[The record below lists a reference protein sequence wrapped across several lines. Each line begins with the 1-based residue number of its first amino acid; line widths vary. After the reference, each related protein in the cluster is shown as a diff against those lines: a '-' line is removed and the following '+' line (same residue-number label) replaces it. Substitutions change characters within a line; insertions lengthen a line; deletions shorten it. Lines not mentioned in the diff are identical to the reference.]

1 MSKIVLKT
9 ANRKTTVNRMA
20 VRDAVAHAYVGTS
33 SVKSRNGASHGKNNA
48 VRVPAKKAH

>member
-9 ANRKTTVNRMA
+9 ADRKTTVNRTA

-33 SVKSRNGASHGKNNA
+33 SVNPHCSYPEKN
-48 VRVPAKKAH
+48 